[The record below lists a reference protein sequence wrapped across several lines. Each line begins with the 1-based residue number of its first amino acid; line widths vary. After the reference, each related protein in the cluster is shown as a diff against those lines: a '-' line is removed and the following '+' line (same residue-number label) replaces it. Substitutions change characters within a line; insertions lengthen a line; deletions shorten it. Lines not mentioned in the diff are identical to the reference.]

1 MKANFVELWRRHTL
15 AYEPI
20 RRIVGSN
27 VYPQHISGVMGAQFP
42 ALSIF
47 TLGAPS
53 YYGIINGLYQVDSWS
68 LVEEEARHLQDYLED
83 IWTPDSINSLPSS
96 AGVKVLFLRQA
107 NRFDGGYEP
116 EEKLYHKV
124 SIYGVRWKAL

>member
-83 IWTPDSINSLPSS
+83 LWTPEEISVLPGDT
-96 AGVKVLFLRQA
+96 GVKVLFMKQV
-107 NRFDGGYEP
+107 NRFDGGFEKV
-116 EEKLYHKV
+116 EKLYHKV
-124 SIYGVRWKAL
+124 GVYSVRWKAL